1 MIRRPPRSTR
11 TDTLFPYTTLFRSAV
26 SAAHPLAAQIIPADV
41 EADFDRHVKAMEFK
55 VDELDDATF
64 DSQVAQSVDRS
75 LILAGVTTDRHA
87 PVDFAVKTTI
97 QTKAV
102 AKTLGIK
109 TGLRAAD
116 RKSTRLNSSH

>member
-87 PVDFAVKTTI
+87 PVDFAVKATI
-97 QTKAV
+97 QRSEERRVGKECV
-102 AKTLGIK
+102 SQCR
-109 TGLRAAD
+109 LRW
-116 RKSTRLNSSH
+116 SPYC

>member
-1 MIRRPPRSTR
+1 MPHSFPTRRSF
-11 TDTLFPYTTLFRSAV
+11 DL
-26 SAAHPLAAQIIPADV
+26 V

-55 VDELDDATF
+55 VDELVDATF

-87 PVDFAVKTTI
+87 PVDFAVKATI

-109 TGLRAAD
+109 TGLRAAGD